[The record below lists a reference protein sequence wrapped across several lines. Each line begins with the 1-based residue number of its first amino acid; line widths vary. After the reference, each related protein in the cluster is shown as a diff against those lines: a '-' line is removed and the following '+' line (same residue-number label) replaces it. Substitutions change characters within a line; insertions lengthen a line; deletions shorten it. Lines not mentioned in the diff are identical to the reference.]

1 MNTRRTPGPYGG
13 RRDGSVTPLDL
24 ASSAATRDGML
35 TSDEATR
42 RRLVDRFDRAPMRVT
57 RRLLEEL
64 EGWSLHTDSGRI
76 RHESG
81 RFFSIGGVAVEMPGA
96 DVPFWTQP
104 IIHQPETGVLGILVK
119 RFAGVV
125 HLLMQA
131 KTEPG
136 NRGGFQLSP
145 TVQATRSNFT
155 GVHRGRAVPYVDR
168 FLNAAPERVIS
179 DVRQSE
185 QGTWFVRKRN
195 RNMVVEATDEVK
207 VLDGFVWLTL
217 GQVYRLLA
225 EDNLVNMDART
236 VLACLLPS
244 GPDPGVLLGDGHGHG
259 FRGALV
265 RSGLPG
271 SRPLHGTDEI
281 LGWISRVRSM
291 TEVSVTPVPLGDVRG
306 WRWEGGRI
314 SHERGRHFDVIGVRV
329 QARGRE
335 VVGWDQPMIAARGV
349 GTAAFVVARIR
360 GLLHVLVRTRVEPG
374 YADVAE
380 LGPTVQCG
388 SVWSG
393 RPEPPFFRE
402 VLGAPADRIRFDTVL
417 SEEGGRFFHTRNRYM
432 IVEATPGEVSEAP
445 GFRWVTLHQLSELVR
460 HSHYLNVEAR
470 TLMACLYSLAARP

>member
-1 MNTRRTPGPYGG
+1 MSTRRTPGPHGG
-13 RRDGSVTPLDL
+13 RGNGSAASPDL
-24 ASSAATRDGML
+24 ASSAAASDGVL
-35 TSDEATR
+35 NSDEATR
-42 RRLVDRFDRAPMRVT
+42 RRLVDRFGRAPMRVT
-57 RRLLEEL
+57 RRPLEEL
-64 EGWSLHTDSGRI
+64 EGWSLHADSGQI

-81 RFFSIGGVAVEMPGA
+81 RFFSIGGVDVEMPGA
-96 DVPFWTQP
+96 DVPRWTQP

-119 RFAGVV
+119 RFAGVA

-168 FLNAAPERVIS
+168 FLNAAPERVIA

-185 QGTWFVRKRN
+185 QGTWFVRKHN
-195 RNMVVEATDEVK
+195 RNMVVEATDEVE

-217 GQVYRLLA
+217 GQVYRLLS

-244 GPDPGVLLGDGHGHG
+244 GPDPGALLCDGDG
-259 FRGALV
+259 FREALV
-265 RSGLPG
+265 RSCLPG
-271 SRPLHGTDEI
+271 SRPLHGIDEI
-281 LGWISRVRSM
+281 LGWISCVRSM
-291 TEVSVTPVPLGDVRG
+291 TEVSVTSVPLGDVRG
-306 WRWEGGRI
+306 WRWEDGRI
-314 SHERGRHFDVIGVRV
+314 SHGLGRHFDVIGVRV
-329 QARGRE
+329 RARGRE
-335 VVGWDQPMIAARGV
+335 VVGWDQPMFAARGV
-349 GTAAFVVARIR
+349 GTAAFLVARIR

-380 LGPTVQCG
+380 LGPTVQYG
-388 SVWSG
+388 PVWEG

-402 VLGAPADRIRFDTVL
+402 VLGASADRIRFDTVL

-432 IVEATPGEVSEAP
+432 IVEAAPGEVSAAP

-470 TLMACLYSLAARP
+470 TLMACLYSLVARP